1 MTDRTVRLRYAATC
15 RQCGHSL
22 AVGDQARWD
31 PTTKRTACLRC
42 PPDTPVQRARSDNRP
57 APARTAPR
65 PRDSWQTLIDYHL
78 ASVRLAAAPAPPL
91 VDDAGQRHL
100 LPITHEELI
109 TGRGD
114 VLRLT
119 PAGHTFLATASSQ
132 DAVLYGWPLVVV
144 TDGAGRERV
153 APLFLTELEPGADD
167 GTAVPR
173 DDEPYVNPALL
184 SDEYASPEQVAD
196 AQAGISSGFGFG
208 DAQAVAA
215 SARRLATSLGHR
227 VLDDLDPDALH
238 IPPHPA
244 AGVHNIA
251 CLVRGPSP
259 IATRALLDEL
269 AELRSRTD
277 WSATAAAPLV
287 RSVDE
292 PAPKNAE
299 SAAPSLPPSAFE
311 GLTLNDSQEEA
322 VAAALTRDLTVVTGP
337 PGTGKSQLVASV
349 VANQWLAGRSVLV
362 ASTNNGAVDVAVDRC
377 ARLDPALLLRT
388 GSREVRDRLPQQLE
402 DLAARAAERGPSM
415 QVIRRQLEAAAAGRQ
430 EVHTRLEERGRDDA
444 ELAQLV
450 IDVELLRT
458 RLWGQDAARQPRAD
472 VATVLPVVRRAM
484 RRTWFRRRREAR
496 ALASAHPT
504 RPGVTLSDVA
514 QWATA
519 EESVQRLT
527 ARLRA
532 IGPADADQDR
542 QALRDADEAW
552 AAAGTLALTD
562 MVQRRLHAGR
572 AALQHLARLRTAA
585 RPARTQAV
593 ARALPTAGGWA
604 CTSLS
609 AQQTFP
615 LTAGLFD
622 LLVIDEAS
630 QCSIAHVLPL
640 AYRARRVV
648 VVGDP
653 NQLTPVV
660 TLDRRSQARLATSAG
675 WTDEGARRQSL
686 SVGRDSAF
694 TAYAAR
700 HDGPPLLLTEHYR
713 CHPAIARYVNEQF
726 YGGLLRVLTKVDEF
740 DTGTRGLVLVDA
752 PGTTQAGSQG
762 SALNHAEADAAVRWI
777 LEHPDETGSMGVVPP
792 FAPQKRLIEQR
803 LRRALGDD
811 AAARVRVGTAHRFQG
826 DERDI
831 VLFSP
836 VVATGAHAGT
846 LRFVE
851 EQRNLVNVAV
861 SRARRALVVVADVS
875 SIEDLPVPTLQALVA
890 LAGAEPTQRSAMS
903 ELAENRG
910 LHSDA
915 ERRLFAAL
923 ARAGWTPRLKDVVE
937 GYELDLTLDTPT
949 GPLDIEV
956 DGAHHQDVRGRQ
968 RRQDLARDAVLEGLG
983 WRVIR
988 VPAWRALA
996 EADVVARELVPL
1008 LARVEDAPDRVTS

>member
-1 MTDRTVRLRYAATC
+1 MSDRTVRLRYAATC
-15 RQCGHSL
+15 RRCGHTL

-31 PTTKRTACLRC
+31 PTTKRTTCVRC
-42 PPDTPVQRARSDNRP
+42 SRDAPAQRARSESGP
-57 APARTAPR
+57 PPTRTAPR
-65 PRDSWQTLIDYHL
+65 PRNRWQTLIDYHL
-78 ASVRLAAAPAPPL
+78 ASVRLAAAPAPTP
-91 VDDAGQRHL
+91 VDDADQRHL
-100 LPITHEELI
+100 LPITREELI

-119 PAGHTFLATASSQ
+119 PAGHTFIATASNR

-144 TDGAGRERV
+144 RDGVGRDRV

-215 SARRLATSLGHR
+215 AARRLATTLGHR
-227 VLDDLDPDALH
+227 ILDDLHPDALH

-259 IATRALLDEL
+259 VATRALLDEL
-269 AELRSRTD
+269 AELRRRTD
-277 WSATAAAPLV
+277 WSTTAAAALM
-287 RSVDE
+287 RSVDG
-292 PAPKNAE
+292 PAPTNVE

-377 ARLDPALLLRT
+377 AHLDPALLLRT
-388 GSREVRDRLPQQLE
+388 GNREVRDRLPQQLE
-402 DLAARAAERGPSM
+402 DLAARAAVRGPSM
-415 QVIRRQLEAAAAGRQ
+415 QVIRRQLETAAAGRR
-430 EVHTRLEERGRDDA
+430 EVHTRLERRTRDEA

-458 RLWGQDAARQPRAD
+458 RLWGPDVAQRARAD
-472 VATVLPVVRRAM
+472 VATVLPQVRRAM
-484 RRTWFRRRREAR
+484 RRGWFRRRRERR

-504 RPGVTLSDVA
+504 RPGVTVPDVA
-514 QWATA
+514 EWAAA
-519 EESVQRLT
+519 EDAVQRLT
-527 ARLRA
+527 ERLRA
-532 IGPADADQDR
+532 AGAADADQDR
-542 QALRDADEAW
+542 HALREADDAW
-552 AAAGTLALTD
+552 AMAGTLALTD
-562 MVQRRLHAGR
+562 TVQQRLHAGR

-585 RPARTQAV
+585 QPARTQAV
-593 ARALPTAGGWA
+593 ARALPTTGGWA

-609 AQQTFP
+609 AQHAFP

-660 TLDRRSQARLATSAG
+660 TLDRRSQARLAASAG
-675 WTDEGARRQSL
+675 WTDEESRRQAL
-686 SVGRDSAF
+686 SVGHDSAF

-713 CHPAIARYVNEQF
+713 CHPAIARFVNEQF
-726 YGGLLRVLTKVDEF
+726 YGGLLRVLTKVHEF
-740 DTGTRGLVLVDA
+740 ETGVHGLVLVDT
-752 PGTTQAGSQG
+752 PGIAQSGSHG
-762 SALNHAEADAAVRWI
+762 SALNQAEADAVVRWI
-777 LEHPDETGSMGVVPP
+777 LEHPGETGTIGVVTP
-792 FAPQKRLIEQR
+792 FASQKRLIEQG
-803 LRRALGDD
+803 LRQALGDD
-811 AAARVRVGTAHRFQG
+811 AAARIRVGTAHRFQG
-826 DERDI
+826 DERDV

-836 VVATGAHAGT
+836 VVAAGAHSGI

-861 SRARRALVVVADVS
+861 SRARRALVVVADVAA
-875 SIEDLPVPTLQALVA
+875 IRDVPVPTLQALVA
-890 LAGAEPTQRSAMS
+890 LAGAEPTQRSAIS
-903 ELAENRG
+903 ELHENRG

-923 ARAGWTPRLKDVVE
+923 AHAGWAPRLKDVVE

-968 RRQDLARDAVLEGLG
+968 RRQDLARDAVLQGLG

-996 EADVVARELVPL
+996 EADAVARELAPL
-1008 LARVEDAPDRVTS
+1008 LARVEDAPDRTTS